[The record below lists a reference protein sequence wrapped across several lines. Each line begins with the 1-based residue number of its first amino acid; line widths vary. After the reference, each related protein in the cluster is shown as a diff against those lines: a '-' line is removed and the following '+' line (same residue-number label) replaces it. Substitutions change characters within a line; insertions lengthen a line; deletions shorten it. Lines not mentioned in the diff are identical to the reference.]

1 MSTRTQKIAMSYPLG
16 QAVNKYLE
24 TYFGIEE
31 GKADSVIGSSATVTE
46 DGETPANFYD
56 GKAAREI
63 NRELPSNTSF
73 QTNQILHSKMQ
84 IDKNLTGFGF
94 KIGKIKYHRI
104 DPVLVLKLR
113 TPTWE
118 DFVKYHDQEI
128 AHSNDHQKVRK
139 VLVKIFD
146 LDNMSGHLNNDDVI
160 RISSSTSSG
169 KPQYQVTL
177 VGEACKQVF
186 TKTTF
191 FLHPEH
197 DPSEPFVDE

>member
-1 MSTRTQKIAMSYPLG
+1 MSTRTQKIAMRYPLG

-31 GKADSVIGSSATVTE
+31 GKADSVITGSTAVTA
-46 DGETPANFYD
+46 DDQTPANFYD
-56 GKAAREI
+56 SKAAREI

-73 QTNQILHSKMQ
+73 QTDQILHSKMQ

-94 KIGKIKYHRI
+94 KIGKIRYHRI

-128 AHSNDHQKVRK
+128 AHSGDYQKVRE

-146 LDNMSGHLNNDDVI
+146 LDNMSSYPNNDDII
-160 RISSSTSSG
+160 RISSSTSGG
-169 KPQYQVTL
+169 KPMYQVDL
-177 VGEACKQVF
+177 VGEACKQV
-186 TKTTF
+186 
-191 FLHPEH
+191 
-197 DPSEPFVDE
+197 

>member
-31 GKADSVIGSSATVTE
+31 GKADSVIGSSATVTA
-46 DGETPANFYD
+46 DDQTPANFYD
-56 GKAAREI
+56 GKTAREI

-73 QTNQILHSKMQ
+73 QTDQILHNKMQ

-128 AHSNDHQKVRK
+128 AHSGDYQKVRE

-146 LDNMSGHLNNDDVI
+146 MDNMSSYLNNDNVI
-160 RISSSTSSG
+160 RISSSTSGG
-169 KPQYQVTL
+169 KPMYQVDL

-186 TKTTF
+186 TKTTI
-191 FLHPEH
+191 LLYPEH
-197 DPSEPFVDE
+197 DPSGPFVS

>member
-1 MSTRTQKIAMSYPLG
+1 MSTRTQKIAMRYPLG
-16 QAVNKYLE
+16 HAVNKYLE

-31 GKADSVIGSSATVTE
+31 AKADSVITSSAAVTA
-46 DGETPANFYD
+46 DDQTPANFYD
-56 GKAAREI
+56 DKTAREI

-73 QTNQILHSKMQ
+73 QTDQILHNKMQ

-118 DFVKYHDQEI
+118 DFVKYHDREI
-128 AHSNDHQKVRK
+128 AHSGDYQKVRE

-146 LDNMSGHLNNDDVI
+146 LDNMSSYLNNDNII
-160 RISSSTSSG
+160 RISSSVSGG
-169 KPQYQVTL
+169 KPMYQVDL
-177 VGEACKQVF
+177 VGEACKQIF
-186 TKTTF
+186 TKTTI
-191 FLHPEH
+191 LLYPEH
-197 DPSEPFVDE
+197 DPSGHFVS

>member
-1 MSTRTQKIAMSYPLG
+1 MRYPLG

-31 GKADSVIGSSATVTE
+31 GKADGVIGSSATVTE
-46 DGETPANFYD
+46 DNQTPANFYD

-73 QTNQILHSKMQ
+73 QTDQILHNKMQ

-118 DFVKYHDQEI
+118 DFVKYHDREI
-128 AHSNDHQKVRK
+128 AHSGDYQKVRE

-146 LDNMSGHLNNDDVI
+146 LDNMSSYLNNDDII
-160 RISSSTSSG
+160 RISSSTSGG
-169 KPQYQVTL
+169 KPMYQVDL

-186 TKTTF
+186 TKTTI
-191 FLHPEH
+191 LLYPEH
-197 DPSEPFVDE
+197 DPSGPFVS

>member
-1 MSTRTQKIAMSYPLG
+1 MSTRTQKIAMRYPLG
-16 QAVNKYLE
+16 EAVNKYLE

-31 GKADSVIGSSATVTE
+31 GKADSVIGSSVTVTE

-56 GKAAREI
+56 GKTPREI
-63 NRELPSNTSF
+63 NRELPTNTSF
-73 QTNQILHSKMQ
+73 QTDQILHSKMQ

-128 AHSNDHQKVRK
+128 AHSGDYQKVRE

-146 LDNMSGHLNNDDVI
+146 MDNMSSYINNDDII
-160 RISSSTSSG
+160 RISSSTSGG
-169 KPQYQVTL
+169 KPMYQVDL

-186 TKTTF
+186 TKTTI
-191 FLHPEH
+191 LLYPEH
-197 DPSEPFVDE
+197 DPSGPFVS

>member
-1 MSTRTQKIAMSYPLG
+1 MSYPLG

-56 GKAAREI
+56 GKTAREI
-63 NRELPSNTSF
+63 NRELPTNTSF
-73 QTNQILHSKMQ
+73 QTDQILHNKMQ

-113 TPTWE
+113 TPIWE
-118 DFVKYHDQEI
+118 DFVKYHDHEI
-128 AHSNDHQKVRK
+128 AHSGDYQKVRE

-160 RISSSTSSG
+160 RISSSTSGG
-169 KPQYQVTL
+169 KPMYQVDFL
-177 VGEACKQVF
+177 GDACKQVF
-186 TKTTF
+186 TKTTI
-191 FLHPEH
+191 LLYPEH
-197 DPSEPFVDE
+197 DPSGPFVS

>member
-1 MSTRTQKIAMSYPLG
+1 MRYPLG
-16 QAVNKYLE
+16 EVVNKYLE

-31 GKADSVIGSSATVTE
+31 GKADSVITSSATVTE
-46 DGETPANFYD
+46 DDQTPANFYD
-56 GKAAREI
+56 GKTPREI

-73 QTNQILHSKMQ
+73 QTDQILHIKMQ

-128 AHSNDHQKVRK
+128 AHSGDYQKVRE

-146 LDNMSGHLNNDDVI
+146 LDNMYSYLNNDNVI
-160 RISSSTSSG
+160 RISSSTSGG
-169 KPQYQVTL
+169 KPMYQVDL
-177 VGEACKQVF
+177 VGEACRQVF
-186 TKTTF
+186 TKTTI
-191 FLHPEH
+191 LLYPEH
-197 DPSEPFVDE
+197 DPSGPFVS

>member
-1 MSTRTQKIAMSYPLG
+1 MSTRTQKIAMRYPLG
-16 QAVNKYLE
+16 EVVNKYLE

-31 GKADSVIGSSATVTE
+31 GKADSVITGSAAVTA
-46 DGETPANFYD
+46 DDQTPANFYD
-56 GKAAREI
+56 GKTPREI

-73 QTNQILHSKMQ
+73 QTDQILHSKMQ
-84 IDKNLTGFGF
+84 VDKNLSGFGF

-128 AHSNDHQKVRK
+128 AHSGDYQKVRE
-139 VLVKIFD
+139 VLVKIFG
-146 LDNMSGHLNNDDVI
+146 LDNMSSYINNDDVI
-160 RISSSTSSG
+160 RISSSTSGG
-169 KPQYQVTL
+169 KPMYQVDL

-186 TKTTF
+186 TKTTI
-191 FLHPEH
+191 LLYPEH
-197 DPSEPFVDE
+197 DPSGPFVS

>member
-31 GKADSVIGSSATVTE
+31 GKADSVIGSIATVTE
-46 DGETPANFYD
+46 DNQTPANFYD
-56 GKAAREI
+56 GKTPREI
-63 NRELPSNTSF
+63 NRESPSNTSF
-73 QTNQILHSKMQ
+73 QTDRILHNKMQ

-128 AHSNDHQKVRK
+128 AHSGDYQKVRE

-146 LDNMSGHLNNDDVI
+146 MDNMSSYLNNDDVI
-160 RISSSTSSG
+160 RIASSTSGG
-169 KPQYQVTL
+169 KPMYQVDL

-186 TKTTF
+186 TKTTI
-191 FLHPEH
+191 LLYPEH

>member
-1 MSTRTQKIAMSYPLG
+1 MSTRTQKIAMRYPLG

-31 GKADSVIGSSATVTE
+31 GKADSVIGSSATVNE
-46 DGETPANFYD
+46 DDQTPTNFYD
-56 GKAAREI
+56 GKTAREI

-73 QTNQILHSKMQ
+73 QTDQILHSKMQ

-104 DPVLVLKLR
+104 DPVVVLELR

-128 AHSNDHQKVRK
+128 AHSGDYQKVRE

-146 LDNMSGHLNNDDVI
+146 LDNMSSYLNNDDVI
-160 RISSSTSSG
+160 RISSSTSGG
-169 KPQYQVTL
+169 KPMYQVDL

-186 TKTTF
+186 TKTTI
-191 FLHPEH
+191 LLYPEH
-197 DPSEPFVDE
+197 DPSGPFVS

>member
-16 QAVNKYLE
+16 EAVNKYLE

-31 GKADSVIGSSATVTE
+31 GKADSVIGSSSTVTE
-46 DGETPANFYD
+46 DDQTPANFYD
-56 GKAAREI
+56 GKTAREI

-73 QTNQILHSKMQ
+73 QTDQILHNKMQ

-128 AHSNDHQKVRK
+128 AHSGDYQKVRE

-146 LDNMSGHLNNDDVI
+146 MDNMSSYLNNDNVI
-160 RISSSTSSG
+160 RISSSTSGG
-169 KPQYQVTL
+169 KPMYQVDL

-186 TKTTF
+186 TKTTI
-191 FLHPEH
+191 LLYPEH
-197 DPSEPFVDE
+197 DPSGPFVS

>member
-31 GKADSVIGSSATVTE
+31 GKADSVIGSSATVTA
-46 DGETPANFYD
+46 DDQTPANFYD
-56 GKAAREI
+56 GKTAREI
-63 NRELPSNTSF
+63 NREWPRNTSF
-73 QTNQILHSKMQ
+73 QTYQILHNTMH
-84 IDKNLTGFGF
+84 IDKYLSGFGF

-128 AHSNDHQKVRK
+128 AHSGDYQKVRE

-146 LDNMSGHLNNDDVI
+146 MDNMSSYLNNDNVI
-160 RISSSTSSG
+160 RISSSTSGG
-169 KPQYQVTL
+169 KPMYQVDL

-186 TKTTF
+186 TKTTI
-191 FLHPEH
+191 LLYPEH
-197 DPSEPFVDE
+197 DPSGPFVS

>member
-16 QAVNKYLE
+16 EAVNKYLE

-31 GKADSVIGSSATVTE
+31 GKADSVITGSTAVTS
-46 DGETPANFYD
+46 DDQTPANFYD
-56 GKAAREI
+56 GKTPREI

-73 QTNQILHSKMQ
+73 QTDQILHSKMQ

-118 DFVKYHDQEI
+118 DFVKYHDKEI
-128 AHSNDHQKVRK
+128 VHSGDYQKVRE

-146 LDNMSGHLNNDDVI
+146 LDNMSSYLNNDDVI
-160 RISSSTSSG
+160 RISSSTSGG
-169 KPQYQVTL
+169 KPMYQVDL

-197 DPSEPFVDE
+197 DPSEPFVDK

>member
-31 GKADSVIGSSATVTE
+31 GKADSVITGSAAVTE

-56 GKAAREI
+56 GKTPREI

-73 QTNQILHSKMQ
+73 QTDQILHNKMQ
-84 IDKNLTGFGF
+84 INKNLTGFGF

-104 DPVLVLKLR
+104 DPVKVLQLR

-118 DFVKYHDQEI
+118 DFVKYHNHEI
-128 AHSNDHQKVRK
+128 AHSGDYQKVRE

-146 LDNMSGHLNNDDVI
+146 MDNMSGYLNNDDVI
-160 RISSSTSSG
+160 RISSSTSGG
-169 KPQYQVTL
+169 KPMYQVDL

-186 TKTTF
+186 TKTTI
-191 FLHPEH
+191 LLYPEH
-197 DPSEPFVDE
+197 DPSGPFVS

>member
-31 GKADSVIGSSATVTE
+31 GKADSVITSGVTVTA
-46 DGETPANFYD
+46 DDQTPANFYD
-56 GKAAREI
+56 GKTAREI

-73 QTNQILHSKMQ
+73 QTDQILHSKMQ

-104 DPVLVLKLR
+104 DPVVVLELR

-128 AHSNDHQKVRK
+128 AHSGDYQKVRE

-146 LDNMSGHLNNDDVI
+146 LDNMPGHLNNDDII
-160 RISSSTSSG
+160 RISSSTSGG
-169 KPQYQVTL
+169 KPMYQVDL

-186 TKTTF
+186 TKTTI
-191 FLHPEH
+191 LLYPEH
-197 DPSEPFVDE
+197 DPSGPFVS

>member
-1 MSTRTQKIAMSYPLG
+1 MRYPLG
-16 QAVNKYLE
+16 HAVNKYLE

-31 GKADSVIGSSATVTE
+31 AKADSVITSSAAVTA
-46 DGETPANFYD
+46 DDQTPANFYD
-56 GKAAREI
+56 DKTAREI

-73 QTNQILHSKMQ
+73 QTDQILHNKMQ

-118 DFVKYHDQEI
+118 DFVKYHDREI
-128 AHSNDHQKVRK
+128 AHSGDYQKVRE

-146 LDNMSGHLNNDDVI
+146 LDNMSSYLNNDNII
-160 RISSSTSSG
+160 RISSSVSGG
-169 KPQYQVTL
+169 KPMYQVDL
-177 VGEACKQVF
+177 VGEACKQIF
-186 TKTTF
+186 TKTTI
-191 FLHPEH
+191 LLYPEH
-197 DPSEPFVDE
+197 DPSGHFVS

>member
-1 MSTRTQKIAMSYPLG
+1 MSYPLG

-31 GKADSVIGSSATVTE
+31 AKADSVITGSTAVTA
-46 DGETPANFYD
+46 DDQTPANFYD
-56 GKAAREI
+56 GKTPREI

-73 QTNQILHSKMQ
+73 QTDQILHSKMQ
-84 IDKNLTGFGF
+84 VDKNLSGFGF

-128 AHSNDHQKVRK
+128 AHSGDYQKVRE

-146 LDNMSGHLNNDDVI
+146 LDNMSSHLNNDDIFRV
-160 RISSSTSSG
+160 SSSTSGG
-169 KPQYQVTL
+169 KPMYQVDL

-186 TKTTF
+186 TKTTI
-191 FLHPEH
+191 LLYPEH
-197 DPSEPFVDE
+197 DPSGPFVS

>member
-56 GKAAREI
+56 GKTAREI

-73 QTNQILHSKMQ
+73 QTNQILHNKMQ
-84 IDKNLTGFGF
+84 IDKNWSNVGF

-128 AHSNDHQKVRK
+128 THSNDHQKVRK

-146 LDNMSGHLNNDDVI
+146 LDNMSSYLNNDDVI
-160 RISSSTSSG
+160 RISSSVASG

-186 TKTTF
+186 SKTSF

>member
-1 MSTRTQKIAMSYPLG
+1 MSTRTQKIAMRYPLG

-31 GKADSVIGSSATVTE
+31 AKADSVITGSTAVTA
-46 DGETPANFYD
+46 DDQTPANFYD
-56 GKAAREI
+56 GKTPREI

-73 QTNQILHSKMQ
+73 QTDQILHSKMQ

-128 AHSNDHQKVRK
+128 AHSGDYQKVRE
-139 VLVKIFD
+139 VLVRIFD
-146 LDNMSGHLNNDDVI
+146 LDNMSGHLNNDNVI
-160 RISSSTSSG
+160 RISSSTSGG
-169 KPQYQVTL
+169 KPMYQVDL
-177 VGEACKQVF
+177 LGEACKQVF
-186 TKTTF
+186 TKTTI
-191 FLHPEH
+191 LLYPEH
-197 DPSEPFVDE
+197 DPSGPFVS

>member
-1 MSTRTQKIAMSYPLG
+1 MSYPLG

-31 GKADSVIGSSATVTE
+31 GKADSVITSGVTVTA
-46 DGETPANFYD
+46 DDQTPANFYD
-56 GKAAREI
+56 GKTAREI

-73 QTNQILHSKMQ
+73 QTDQILHSKMQ

-104 DPVLVLKLR
+104 DPVVVLELR

-128 AHSNDHQKVRK
+128 AHSGDYQKVRE

-146 LDNMSGHLNNDDVI
+146 LDNMPGHLNNDDII
-160 RISSSTSSG
+160 RISSSTSGG
-169 KPQYQVTL
+169 KPMYQVDL

-186 TKTTF
+186 TKTTI
-191 FLHPEH
+191 LLYPEH
-197 DPSEPFVDE
+197 DPSGPFVS

>member
-1 MSTRTQKIAMSYPLG
+1 MSTRTQKIAMRYPLG
-16 QAVNKYLE
+16 EVVNKYLE

-31 GKADSVIGSSATVTE
+31 GKADSVIGSIATVTE
-46 DGETPANFYD
+46 DNQTPANFYD
-56 GKAAREI
+56 GKTPREI

-73 QTNQILHSKMQ
+73 QTDQILHSKMQ

-118 DFVKYHDQEI
+118 YFVKYHDQEI
-128 AHSNDHQKVRK
+128 AHSGDYQKVRE

-160 RISSSTSSG
+160 RISSSTSGG
-169 KPQYQVTL
+169 KPMYQVDL
-177 VGEACKQVF
+177 VGEACRQVF
-186 TKTTF
+186 TKTTI
-191 FLHPEH
+191 LLYPEH
-197 DPSEPFVDE
+197 DPSGPFVS

>member
-1 MSTRTQKIAMSYPLG
+1 MRYPLG

-31 GKADSVIGSSATVTE
+31 GKADSVITGSAVVTE
-46 DGETPANFYD
+46 DNQTPANFYD

-73 QTNQILHSKMQ
+73 QTSQILHNKMQ
-84 IDKNLTGFGF
+84 VDKNWTNCGF
-94 KIGKIKYHRI
+94 KIGKIRYHRI
-104 DPVLVLKLR
+104 DPVLVFKLR

-118 DFVKYHDQEI
+118 DFVKYHDHEI
-128 AHSNDHQKVRK
+128 AHSGDYQKVRE

-160 RISSSTSSG
+160 RISSSTSGG
-169 KPQYQVTL
+169 KPMYQVDL

-186 TKTTF
+186 TKTTI
-191 FLHPEH
+191 LLYPEH
-197 DPSEPFVDE
+197 DPSGPFVS

>member
-31 GKADSVIGSSATVTE
+31 GKADSVIGSSVTVTE

-56 GKAAREI
+56 GKTPREI
-63 NRELPSNTSF
+63 NRELPTNTSF
-73 QTNQILHSKMQ
+73 QTDQILHSKMQ

-128 AHSNDHQKVRK
+128 AHSEDYQKVRE

-146 LDNMSGHLNNDDVI
+146 MDNMSSYINNDDII
-160 RISSSTSSG
+160 RISSSTSGG
-169 KPQYQVTL
+169 KPMYQVDL
-177 VGEACKQVF
+177 VGEACRQVF
-186 TKTTF
+186 AKTTI
-191 FLHPEH
+191 LLYPEH
-197 DPSEPFVDE
+197 DPSGPFVS

>member
-31 GKADSVIGSSATVTE
+31 GKADSVIGSNATVTA
-46 DGETPANFYD
+46 DDQTPANFYD
-56 GKAAREI
+56 GKTPREI

-73 QTNQILHSKMQ
+73 QTDQILHNKMQ

-104 DPVLVLKLR
+104 DPILVLKLR
-113 TPTWE
+113 TPTWG

-128 AHSNDHQKVRK
+128 AHSGDYQKVRE

-146 LDNMSGHLNNDDVI
+146 LDNMSGHLNNDDII
-160 RISSSTSSG
+160 RISSSTSGG
-169 KPQYQVTL
+169 KPMYQVDL
-177 VGEACKQVF
+177 FGEACKQVF
-186 TKTTF
+186 TKTTI
-191 FLHPEH
+191 LLYPEH
-197 DPSEPFVDE
+197 GPSGPFVS

>member
-1 MSTRTQKIAMSYPLG
+1 MSTRTQKIAMRYPLG

-31 GKADSVIGSSATVTE
+31 GKADNVITGSTAVTA
-46 DGETPANFYD
+46 DDQTPANFYD
-56 GKAAREI
+56 GKTPREI

-73 QTNQILHSKMQ
+73 QTDQILHSKMQ

-128 AHSNDHQKVRK
+128 AHSGDYQKVRE

-146 LDNMSGHLNNDDVI
+146 MDNMSSYLNNDNVI
-160 RISSSTSSG
+160 RISSSTSGG
-169 KPQYQVTL
+169 KPMYQVDL

-186 TKTTF
+186 TKTTI
-191 FLHPEH
+191 LLYPEH
-197 DPSEPFVDE
+197 DPSGPFVS

>member
-46 DGETPANFYD
+46 DNQTPANFYD
-56 GKAAREI
+56 GKTAREI

-73 QTNQILHSKMQ
+73 QTDQILHSKMQ

-118 DFVKYHDQEI
+118 DFVKYHDHEI
-128 AHSNDHQKVRK
+128 AHSGDYQKVRE

-146 LDNMSGHLNNDDVI
+146 LDNMSSYLNNDDVI
-160 RISSSTSSG
+160 RISSSTSGG
-169 KPQYQVTL
+169 KPMYQVDL
-177 VGEACKQVF
+177 AGETCKQVF
-186 TKTTF
+186 TKTT
-191 FLHPEH
+191 LLLYPEH
-197 DPSEPFVDE
+197 DPSGPFVS

>member
-1 MSTRTQKIAMSYPLG
+1 MSTRTQKIAMRYPLG

-31 GKADSVIGSSATVTE
+31 GKADGVITVNAAVTA
-46 DGETPANFYD
+46 DDQTPANFYD

-73 QTNQILHSKMQ
+73 QTDQILHNKMQ

-118 DFVKYHDQEI
+118 DFVKYHGQEI
-128 AHSNDHQKVRK
+128 VHSGDYQKVRE

-146 LDNMSGHLNNDDVI
+146 LDNMSSYLNNDDVI
-160 RISSSTSSG
+160 RISSSTSGG
-169 KPQYQVTL
+169 KPMYQVDL

-186 TKTTF
+186 TKTTI
-191 FLHPEH
+191 LLYPEH
-197 DPSEPFVDE
+197 DPSGPFVS